1 MANANPANN
10 RFRWWYPA
18 IADWM
23 LRNPGKP
30 LMECAKELGK
40 HANTIYMITSADMF
54 KTYFAER
61 QKDWVTRHDAAL
73 REKTMR
79 VAEGALDALAVAV
92 EKKKDQIPVATLTT
106 IATSALDRLGY
117 SPNKAAPAIGAVNVQ
132 QNSGPTFVTVDAS
145 ALLEAQAA
153 IRAAE
158 KRRAAV
164 DIEGAAP
171 PTLLHQPD
179 VEVPDDVSAFVE
191 SAVRELTPESRVES
205 APEFPRTLPSD

>member
-1 MANANPANN
+1 MSNPNNPANN
-10 RFRWWYPA
+10 RWRWWYPA

-30 LMECAKELGK
+30 LADCAKELGK

-54 KTYFAER
+54 KTYLVER
-61 QKDWVTRHDAAL
+61 QKEWTSRHDAAL

-92 EKKKDQIPVATLTT
+92 EKKRDQIPVATLTT

-132 QNSGPTFVTVDAS
+132 QNNGPTFVSVDAA

-164 DIEGAAP
+164 VPEGAAP
-171 PTLLHQPD
+171 PLLSQPD
-179 VEVPDDVSAFVE
+179 VEVPEDVSSFVE

-205 APEFPRTLPSD
+205 APGFPRTLSTD